1 MQKNETEHLYHTQNS
16 TQNLKD
22 LKTRSETVKS
32 LEENKRKHHD
42 ISICKY
48 FLTLIRK
55 EQAAKPHLTS
65 RPHVIWKRNKLCYC
79 EPAIF
84 GDYLLLQHNPVTASR
99 TVTNDFFLSRLGH

>member
-32 LEENKRKHHD
+32 LEENKREHHD

-55 EQAAKPHLTS
+55 AQAAKA
-65 RPHVIWKRNKLCYC
+65 KLDKDSCI
-79 EPAIF
+79 AGRRF
-84 GDYLLLQHNPVTASR
+84 
-99 TVTNDFFLSRLGH
+99 TV